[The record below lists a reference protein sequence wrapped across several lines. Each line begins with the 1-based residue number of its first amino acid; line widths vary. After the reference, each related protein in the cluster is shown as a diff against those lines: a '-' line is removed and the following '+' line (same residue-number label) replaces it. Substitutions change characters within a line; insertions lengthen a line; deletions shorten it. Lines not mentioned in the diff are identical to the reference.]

1 MKTFI
6 TRIGPPIADTF
17 SIAMG
22 SPLLRWTVF
31 GVVACLH
38 VLATSMVP
46 TTPYDIGLAATLVLP
61 GILAMWIFADFAH
74 WYRWLVI
81 ALIIMWIHPAVAML
95 ALMIADVWAMNRH
108 YHDGSRYDTAEP
120 GATGTA
126 HHKRK

>member
-6 TRIGPPIADTF
+6 TRIATSVAKTF
-17 SIAMG
+17 TVAMG

-38 VLATSMVP
+38 VLSASMVP
-46 TTPYDIGLAATLVLP
+46 TTPYDISLAAALVVP
-61 GILAMWIFADFAH
+61 GILAMGIFADFAH

-95 ALMIADVWAMNRH
+95 ALIIADVWAMNSH
-108 YHDGSRYDTAEP
+108 YRDGSRYDTTDP
-120 GATGTA
+120 GATTTA